1 MGVFQRSAALICANK
16 LSIDL
21 SNQPTN
27 QTKKRA
33 NQIDNT
39 ISRVIEKEHMP
50 RNKYPNGFSLR
61 VRVSEGV
68 RSLEP
73 QLEAQALDALLAT
86 QSSQQLPLIVGRQLE
101 SW

>member
-1 MGVFQRSAALICANK
+1 
-16 LSIDL
+16 
-21 SNQPTN
+21 
-27 QTKKRA
+27 
-33 NQIDNT
+33 
-39 ISRVIEKEHMP
+39 MP